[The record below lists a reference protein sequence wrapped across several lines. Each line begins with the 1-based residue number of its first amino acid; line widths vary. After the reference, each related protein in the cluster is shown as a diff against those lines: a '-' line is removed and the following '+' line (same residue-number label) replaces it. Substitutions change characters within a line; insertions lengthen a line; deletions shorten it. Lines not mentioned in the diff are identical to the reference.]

1 MAGNR
6 ILVVFFSRTGTT
18 RKIASLLTNMLG
30 AQAEE
35 IVACADRS
43 GPFGYVRSL
52 VEALEQRPAQIVGS
66 TRDVSTYDLVVIG
79 TPVWANSISSPV
91 RAYLLAN
98 RSHFK
103 NVAFFCSFARR
114 SNRTALKQMR
124 ALAGVPA
131 LAECSL
137 TAREARHSES
147 SEILRDFVER
157 LKRNLDA
164 LQMSQRDQPALGAE
178 HSILQRIRS
187 YRDEHS
193 GAADGNRR

>member
-1 MAGNR
+1 MAGNQ

-18 RKIASLLTNMLG
+18 RKIASLLTKILG

-35 IVACADRS
+35 IAVRPDRS

-52 VEALEQRPAQIVGS
+52 VEALEQRPAQIVAS
-66 TRDVSTYDLVVIG
+66 TRDVSRYNLVVIG
-79 TPVWANSISSPV
+79 TPVWANSVSSPV
-91 RAYLLAN
+91 RAYLMAN

-114 SNRTALKQMR
+114 GNRTALKQMR
-124 ALAGVPA
+124 TLAGIPA

-137 TAREARHSES
+137 TAREVLRGES
-147 SEILRDFVER
+147 SEVLLEFVER

-164 LQMSQRDQPALGAE
+164 LQMSQPEQPALAAD
-178 HSILQRIRS
+178 HSLLHRIRAH
-187 YRDEHS
+187 RGDHR
-193 GAADGNRR
+193 GVADRTLG

>member
-1 MAGNR
+1 MAGAR

-18 RKIASLLTNMLG
+18 RIIASLLTKFLD

-35 IVACADRS
+35 IIACTDRS

-66 TRDVSTYDLVVIG
+66 TCDVSSYDVVVIG
-79 TPVWANSISSPV
+79 TPVWANSVSSPV
-91 RAYLLAN
+91 RAYLIAN
-98 RSHFK
+98 RSRFK

-114 SNRTALKQMR
+114 GNHRVLEQMR
-124 ALAGVPA
+124 ALAGIPA

-137 TAREARHSES
+137 TAREALHGES

-157 LKRNLDA
+157 LQRNLGAD
-164 LQMSQRDQPALGAE
+164 QMRQPERSTSSAE
-178 HSILQRIRS
+178 HSLLHRIRA
-187 YRDEHS
+187 RE
-193 GAADGNRR
+193 R